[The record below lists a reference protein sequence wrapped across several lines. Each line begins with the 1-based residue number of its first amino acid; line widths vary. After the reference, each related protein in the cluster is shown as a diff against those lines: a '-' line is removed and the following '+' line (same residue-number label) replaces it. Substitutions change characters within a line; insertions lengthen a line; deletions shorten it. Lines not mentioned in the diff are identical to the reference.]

1 MRTGESYIFRTV
13 GSLLFFLLNVF
24 AIYLLLRGHNL
35 PGGGFI
41 GGLGSAI
48 SLIMLSLAFGVER
61 TQRILRIDPVQLA
74 VVGLTISIATAMLP
88 LLVGEPF
95 LRHFLFKFEHLPL
108 FGRIEVGT
116 PLLFDLGVFLV
127 VVGVTGKMIF
137 VLARPNAGLTAL
149 APREWRK
156 YAAKLEQPLEV
167 DAPGETVDLEDEDPA
182 DAEKEPRP

>member
-1 MRTGESYIFRTV
+1 MRTGDSYIFRAI

-61 TQRILRIDPVQLA
+61 TQRILRIDPVRLA
-74 VVGLTISIATAMLP
+74 TIGLTIAVATALLP
-88 LLVGEPF
+88 VFVGEPF
-95 LRHFLFKFEHLPL
+95 LRHFHFQLDNLPL
-108 FGRIEVGT
+108 FGRFEVGT
-116 PLLFDLGVFLV
+116 PLLFDVGVFLA

-156 YAAKLEQPLEV
+156 YAAKLERPLEI
-167 DAPGETVDLEDEDPA
+167 DAPGEALERDIDDEV
-182 DAEKEPRP
+182 ESTEERS